1 MTHCKNCLNQ
11 GHATPITC
19 LCGILLKKD
28 TCGTVRCTVLLL
40 FNHSPM
46 DDDQNQHVA
55 TEAEEKHKVEDVGQM
70 RPQEVVAVP
79 VTWTNRRVPIGGIL
93 IVKWCR

>member
-1 MTHCKNCLNQ
+1 
-11 GHATPITC
+11 
-19 LCGILLKKD
+19 
-28 TCGTVRCTVLLL
+28 
-40 FNHSPM
+40 M